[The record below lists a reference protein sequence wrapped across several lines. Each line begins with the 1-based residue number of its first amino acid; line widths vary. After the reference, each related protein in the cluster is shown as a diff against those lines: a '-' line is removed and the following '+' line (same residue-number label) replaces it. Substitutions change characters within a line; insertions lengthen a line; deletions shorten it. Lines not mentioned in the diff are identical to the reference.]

1 MLSFW
6 FPPLHSG
13 AGMQAYFLSR
23 ILNQK
28 GIKVQILTS
37 RNRSLKK
44 TEVIDGNIRVTRLNA
59 PGFYRFSSTL
69 GALFFAINAVL
80 FLLRKKNEYDILH
93 IHGASLMTAFPC
105 FVAKL
110 LGKSVILKTTMLGA
124 DDPISL
130 LQKARFGPLQVY
142 LFSFADVVIVTSTAL
157 KNTVINSK
165 LWKKA
170 KVLKIPNGVD
180 TRKFYPVSEQEKQI
194 LKRHFEFSTSKTIIT
209 FVGGISKRKGI
220 DFLIEVWKVILKV
233 RENVC
238 LILVGPIEDEQIFR
252 QIQAEFKPKQ
262 LAHNIQLLGKRD
274 NVEQILKASDIFVF
288 PSRGEGL
295 PNALLEAMACGL
307 PSVVLNIKGITSDI
321 IDDGKDGY
329 IVYEEDTTS
338 FSEKLLELID
348 DNDLQNA
355 MGKLARLK
363 IEERFSL
370 DWIAGEYIKLYHLV
384 CS

>member
-142 LFSFADVVIVTSTAL
+142 LFSFADVVIATSTAL
-157 KNTVINSK
+157 QNAVICSK
-165 LWKKA
+165 LWKKV

-180 TRKFYPVSEQEKQI
+180 TQKFYQVSKQEKQT
-194 LKRHFEFSTSKTIIT
+194 LKRHFDFPTSKTIIT

-233 RENVC
+233 REDVC
-238 LILVGPIEDEQIFR
+238 LLLVGPIEEEQLVH
-252 QIQAEFKPKQ
+252 QIQAEFDQGQ
-262 LAHNIQLLGKRD
+262 LTHNIRLLGKRD
-274 NVEQILKASDIFVF
+274 DVDQILRASDIFVF
-288 PSRGEGL
+288 PSRREGL

-307 PSVVLNIKGITSDI
+307 PSVVLDIKGIISDI
-321 IDDGKDGY
+321 IDDGKEGY
-329 IVYEEDTTS
+329 IVYEEDTKS
-338 FSEKLLELID
+338 FAGKLLKLFE
-348 DNDLQNA
+348 DNNLRNVI
-355 MGKLARLK
+355 GKLARLK
-363 IEERFSL
+363 IEERFSI
-370 DWIAGEYIKLYHLV
+370 DRVAEKYIKLYH
-384 CS
+384 SI